1 MSLDLAFMQQ
11 IFPDMLRAF
20 WLSVQISL
28 ITVVLSVIL
37 GIFLTAARMLGGTL
51 TKYVIISFVEFTKR
65 CTSSRTYINNLFFTS

>member
-1 MSLDLAFMQQ
+1 MQQ

-37 GIFLTAARMLGGTL
+37 GILLTAARMLGGTL
-51 TKYVIISFVEFTKR
+51 TKYVIISFVEFTR
-65 CTSSRTYINNLFFTS
+65 VHSPRTYINNLFFTS

>member
-28 ITVVLSVIL
+28 ITVVLCVIL
-37 GIFLTAARMLGGTL
+37 GILLTAARIL
-51 TKYVIISFVEFTKR
+51 
-65 CTSSRTYINNLFFTS
+65 

>member
-37 GIFLTAARMLGGTL
+37 GILLTAARMLGGTL
-51 TKYVIISFVEFTKR
+51 TTVSYTHLTLPTIAKV
-65 CTSSRTYINNLFFTS
+65 